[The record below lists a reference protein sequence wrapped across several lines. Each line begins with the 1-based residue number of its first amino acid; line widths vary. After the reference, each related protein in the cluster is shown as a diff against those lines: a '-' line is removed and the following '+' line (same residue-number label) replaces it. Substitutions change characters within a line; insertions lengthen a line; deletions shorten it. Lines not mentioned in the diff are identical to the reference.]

1 MTDNSNEA
9 AMWPTARSLARYNH
23 VIKRSERTVMPQLPR
38 LITTVGP
45 AWDHDPWWF
54 TQARLIPSDAPRQMT
69 LVGIASRIPTM
80 ETLPITEVKTRLTEV
95 VVQVE
100 KQRDRILI
108 TRNGKP
114 AALLV
119 SVGEWESINETLDVL
134 SDPEALKDI
143 READEAYARGDVFGN
158 EDIAEILRARRD
170 DVGHVA

>member
-1 MTDNSNEA
+1 
-9 AMWPTARSLARYNH
+9 
-23 VIKRSERTVMPQLPR
+23 
-38 LITTVGP
+38 
-45 AWDHDPWWF
+45 
-54 TQARLIPSDAPRQMT
+54 
-69 LVGIASRIPTM
+69 M

-143 READEAYARGDVFGN
+143 RESDEAYARGEVFDN

>member
-1 MTDNSNEA
+1 MAEPGDPAHGPDAPGPSERSSGEPITDNSN
-9 AMWPTARSLARYNH
+9 
-23 VIKRSERTVMPQLPR
+23 
-38 LITTVGP
+38 G
-45 AWDHDPWWF
+45 
-54 TQARLIPSDAPRQMT
+54 APRRMT

-80 ETLPITEVKTRLTEV
+80 ETLPITEVKTRLTEM

-143 READEAYARGDVFGN
+143 REANEAYARGEIFGN

>member
-1 MTDNSNEA
+1 
-9 AMWPTARSLARYNH
+9 
-23 VIKRSERTVMPQLPR
+23 
-38 LITTVGP
+38 
-45 AWDHDPWWF
+45 
-54 TQARLIPSDAPRQMT
+54 MT

-134 SDPEALKDI
+134 SEPEALKDI
-143 READEAYARGDVFGN
+143 READEAYARGEVFGN

-170 DVGHVA
+170 DVGHFA